1 MKRIAG
7 LRLDVVRRARGAART
22 LVPLELR
29 QPEREFP
36 PDLDAIVPTPLESGR
51 PSKPIR
57 IEPLPPHS
65 RFRGFA
71 VFAALFH
78 FVWMRFWL
86 RATGRMTPAQDARL
100 ARDLFEGLSGM
111 WIKAGQ
117 LLSLRTD
124 LLSDEMCEALA
135 GLQHQVAGFPP
146 EVALKVVEE
155 DLGVPIARVFSWFDP
170 MPFAAAS
177 ICQAHRA
184 TLLKDNRAVVVKV
197 MRPDVSRSFAR
208 DLGLLRGIVAV
219 FSVLGIGSRL
229 HLVEGLREL
238 RAVLTEETDYRFEA
252 VNLKRM
258 RRNLR
263 RHKVSVPRVIS
274 RYCGPRILVMDEIPG
289 VLMSHYLQMRG
300 ENPAI
305 VRRWE
310 QENNVDPVKL
320 GKGLII
326 TVLRQILEDNEF
338 HADMHPGN
346 IMILA
351 DNRIA
356 LLDLGSVGRLDR
368 RTWQLYR
375 YTMAALAARDF
386 ERAADYTLLQ
396 QPGLGV
402 VDHARLRSDLAEA
415 LRKWELRTEFPNTS
429 YAERSVASM
438 GDEITRV
445 MARHKVPVG
454 WGLMRVGRALST
466 LDASLQT
473 LVPDG
478 NFMSF
483 ARAYYKD
490 RRRRQM
496 TLKGA
501 MAPIRSVM
509 QDVVGL
515 ASDANVVLGS
525 AVRFQGLRLQG
536 MADRV
541 QQFRLAVLKVFNRG
555 IWSLIFFTLG
565 MMLLNRFV
573 DELPQSWQPPAE
585 RLLRFVLEP
594 LPDLDGIYW
603 LLFLAVA
610 LFISNV
616 LRTARKSLSA
626 TQ

>member
-1 MKRIAG
+1 
-7 LRLDVVRRARGAART
+7 LDIIRRPRSAAKA
-22 LVPLELR
+22 LVDVELR
-29 QPEREFP
+29 KPEREFP
-36 PDLDAIVPTPLESGR
+36 PDLDSIIPTPLESGR
-51 PSKPIR
+51 ASRPIR
-57 IEPLPPHS
+57 IEPLPPQS
-65 RFRGFA
+65 RFRGLA
-71 VFAALFH
+71 VLVAITR
-78 FVWMRFWL
+78 FVWMRLWL
-86 RATGRMTPAQDARL
+86 RVTGRMTAAEDARL
-100 ARDLFEGLSGM
+100 ARNLFEGLSGM

-124 LLSDEMCEALA
+124 LLTDEMCQALA
-135 GLQHQVAGFPP
+135 GLQHEVAGFPSD
-146 EVALKVVEE
+146 VALRVVEE
-155 DLGVPIARVFSWFDP
+155 DLGVPISRVFSWFDP
-170 MPFAAAS
+170 TPFAAAS

-184 TLLKDNRAVVVKV
+184 TLLQSNRAVVVKV
-197 MRPDVSRSFAR
+197 MRPDVARSFAR
-208 DLGLLRGIVAV
+208 DLRLLRGVVAV

-238 RAVLTEETDYRFEA
+238 RAVLSEETDYRFEA

-263 RHKVSVPRVIS
+263 RHKVSLPRVIS

-289 VLMSHYLQMRG
+289 VLMSHYLQTRM
-300 ENPAI
+300 EDPAS

-310 QENNVDPVKL
+310 HENNIDAAKL
-320 GKGLII
+320 GKGLIV

-346 IMILA
+346 IMIMA

-375 YTMAALAARDF
+375 YTLTALATRDF

-415 LRKWELRTEFPNTS
+415 LRRWELRSEFPNTS
-429 YAERSVASM
+429 YADRSVASM
-438 GDEITRV
+438 GDEIMRV

-466 LDASLQT
+466 LDASLQV

-478 NFMSF
+478 NFMAF
-483 ARAYYKD
+483 TRAYFKD
-490 RRRRQM
+490 RQRRQR

-501 MAPIRSVM
+501 MAPIRSVL
-509 QDVVGL
+509 QDVMGL
-515 ASDANVVLGS
+515 ATDANVVLGS

-541 QQFRLAVLKVFNRG
+541 QQFRLAVLRVFNRG
-555 IWSLIFFTLG
+555 IWTLITVTLG

-573 DELPQSWQPPAE
+573 HYLPTAWRPHAE
-585 RLLRFVLEP
+585 RLLQFVLEP

-603 LLFLAVA
+603 LLFLALA

>member
-1 MKRIAG
+1 M
-7 LRLDVVRRARGAART
+7 DVIRSRRNAATT
-22 LVPLELR
+22 LVALEPR

-36 PDLDAIVPTPLESGR
+36 PDLDSIVPTPLASGR

-57 IEPLPPHS
+57 IEPLPPAS
-65 RFRGFA
+65 RFRGLA
-71 VFAALFH
+71 VFAALLR
-78 FVWMRFWL
+78 FVGLRLWL
-86 RATGRMTPAQDARL
+86 RATGRMTATRDAAL
-100 ARDLFEGLSGM
+100 ARELFERLSGM

-124 LLSDEMCEALA
+124 LLTDEMCEALSS
-135 GLQHQVAGFPP
+135 LQHRVAGFPP
-146 EVALKVVEE
+146 EVAMQVVEE
-155 DLGVPIARVFSWFDP
+155 DLGVPISRVFSSFEP

-184 TLLKDNRAVVVKV
+184 TLLENNRAVVVKV
-197 MRPDVSRSFAR
+197 MRPDVARSFAR
-208 DLGLLRGIVAV
+208 DLGLLRGLVAV
-219 FSVLGIGSRL
+219 FSVLGIGSRF
-229 HLVEGLREL
+229 HLVDGLREL
-238 RAVLTEETDYRFEA
+238 RAVLSEETDYRFEA

-263 RHKVSVPRVIS
+263 RHKVSVPRVLS
-274 RYCGPRILVMDEIPG
+274 RYCGPRMLVMDEIPG
-289 VLMSHYLQMRG
+289 VLMSHYIQMRS
-300 ENPAI
+300 ENIAA

-310 QENNVDPVKL
+310 HENNVDPLKL
-320 GKGLII
+320 GKALMV

-338 HADMHPGN
+338 HADLHPGN
-346 IMILA
+346 IMIMA

-375 YTMAALAARDF
+375 YTMGALATRDF

-415 LRKWELRTEFPNTS
+415 LRRWELRSEFPNTS
-429 YAERSVASM
+429 YADKSVASM

-445 MARHKVPVG
+445 MARHNVPVG

-466 LDASLQT
+466 LDASLQV

-478 NFMSF
+478 NFMEF
-483 ARAYYKD
+483 TRAYFKD
-490 RRRRQM
+490 RMRRQR

-501 MAPIRSVM
+501 MRPLKSAL
-509 QDVVGL
+509 QDVMGL
-515 ASDANVVLGS
+515 ANDANVVLGS

-555 IWSLIFFTLG
+555 IWTLILFTLG
-565 MMLLNRFV
+565 MMLLSRYI
-573 DELPQSWQPPAE
+573 DHLPVAWRPPAE
-585 RLLRFVLEP
+585 RLLQFVLEP